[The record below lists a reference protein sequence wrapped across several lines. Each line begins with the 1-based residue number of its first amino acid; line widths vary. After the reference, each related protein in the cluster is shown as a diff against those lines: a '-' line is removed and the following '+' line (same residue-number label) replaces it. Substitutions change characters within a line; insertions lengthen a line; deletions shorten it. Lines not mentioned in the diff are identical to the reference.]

1 MDTVAKLSAYAARA
15 DFPIRVMGVPKTI
28 DNDVAGTDHTPG
40 YGSAAKYI
48 AASMQEILR
57 DCAVYTV
64 RAVTIVEIMGRDAG
78 WLTAAAALPRLY
90 CGCEPDLVY
99 LPERSFDFDRFYE
112 DVGAALE
119 RHPNVVIAVS
129 EGLRCADGHYVG
141 EGAQSGA
148 ADVFGHKYLSGTG
161 KALELAVKEHF
172 GCKVRSVELN
182 ILQRCASHIASLTDI
197 TESVMVGKAA
207 VSAAVAG
214 ESGKMMTLDRTSNDP
229 YTCRAGMGE
238 IDKIAN
244 LVRTVPDEYINER
257 GNGIT
262 DEGLRYILPLIE
274 GEVTQRY
281 EHGLPVHI
289 EIKR

>member
-1 MDTVAKLSAYAARA
+1 
-15 DFPIRVMGVPKTI
+15 
-28 DNDVAGTDHTPG
+28 
-40 YGSAAKYI
+40 
-48 AASMQEILR
+48 
-57 DCAVYTV
+57 
-64 RAVTIVEIMGRDAG
+64 
-78 WLTAAAALPRLY
+78 
-90 CGCEPDLVY
+90 
-99 LPERSFDFDRFYE
+99 
-112 DVGAALE
+112 
-119 RHPNVVIAVS
+119 
-129 EGLRCADGHYVG
+129 
-141 EGAQSGA
+141 
-148 ADVFGHKYLSGTG
+148 
-161 KALELAVKEHF
+161 
-172 GCKVRSVELN
+172 
-182 ILQRCASHIASLTDI
+182 
-197 TESVMVGKAA
+197 MVGKAA
-207 VSAAVAG
+207 VSAAAAG

>member
-1 MDTVAKLSAYAARA
+1 MIS
-15 DFPIRVMGVPKTI
+15 
-28 DNDVAGTDHTPG
+28 
-40 YGSAAKYI
+40 
-48 AASMQEILR
+48 
-57 DCAVYTV
+57 
-64 RAVTIVEIMGRDAG
+64 
-78 WLTAAAALPRLY
+78 TA
-90 CGCEPDLVY
+90 
-99 LPERSFDFDRFYE
+99 FYE

-161 KALELAVKEHF
+161 KALELAVKGAFRLQGSLGRAEYPSALRVAYCITHRYH
-172 GCKVRSVELN
+172 RSRSWSE
-182 ILQRCASHIASLTDI
+182 
-197 TESVMVGKAA
+197 KAA
-207 VSAAVAG
+207 VSAAAAG

-262 DEGLRYILPLIE
+262 DEGTSLYPPAHRGRGDTALRARSARSHRD
-274 GEVTQRY
+274 QK
-281 EHGLPVHI
+281 
-289 EIKR
+289 IKITTKISK